1 MAKTEVL
8 PVSVDEA
15 EAIAA
20 IVRPADVAEITEAL
34 GIDMADGLRMCFGGS
49 LKASK
54 IVVGG
59 KVVAV
64 FGDAIHDAHEGI
76 GVPWLIST
84 THVANR
90 ARGFLKVCKPEVAE
104 MLTRHRTLINFVDVR
119 NTQAIR
125 WLKWLGF
132 HFGEAVPYG
141 PKGYPFYPFNL
152 TREVSTCAGWL

>member
-1 MAKTEVL
+1 MMKLKTKVL

-15 EAIAA
+15 DEIAA
-20 IVRPADVAEITEAL
+20 IVRQADIDELCEGLGLDLPFAL
-34 GIDMADGLRMCFGGS
+34 RQCFGGS

-59 KVVAV
+59 QIVAV
-64 FGDAIHDAHEGI
+64 FGDAVHDIQGSI

-84 THVANR
+84 IHVDKR
-90 ARGFLKVCKPEVAE
+90 AKSFLKVCKPEVAE
-104 MLTRHRTLINFVDVR
+104 MLTRHDTLINYVDAR

-132 HFGEAVPYG
+132 QFGDAVPYG
-141 PKGYPFYPFNL
+141 PKGYPFFQFQL
-152 TREVSTCAGWL
+152 KREV